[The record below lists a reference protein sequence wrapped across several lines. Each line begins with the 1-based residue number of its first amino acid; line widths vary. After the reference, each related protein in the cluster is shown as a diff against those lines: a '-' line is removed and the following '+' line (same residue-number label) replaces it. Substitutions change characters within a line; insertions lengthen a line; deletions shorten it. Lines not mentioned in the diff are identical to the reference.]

1 MLLVYRYRIKSLT
14 GLLSRQARACNFV
27 WNFCNET
34 QQHALKWNKRWPS
47 GFDRSSDGAAD
58 ARWAGCR

>member
-27 WNFCNET
+27 WKFLQRDSTARAEME
-34 QQHALKWNKRWPS
+34 QALAERL
-47 GFDRSSDGAAD
+47 
-58 ARWAGCR
+58 